1 VKRFIY
7 IILLVIGFLAI
18 SLSATAKD
26 QEASEVIKRL
36 QSSLI
41 TVMKQADHLD
51 YQKRYQQLEPTV
63 EDTHDLPTIARL
75 TIGKY
80 WRGLQKDQQALLVKT
95 FHRLSI
101 ATYASRFNGYSGEQF
116 TIASEKPTRGHRVL
130 VQSLLIKSDGKQ
142 IHFNYLL
149 HHVGGQ
155 WRILNI
161 VVDGVSDLALKR
173 TEYTGLLK
181 TEGFQAL
188 IAKLQNQI
196 RRYAHGN

>member
-7 IILLVIGFLAI
+7 IIILVTGFLCI
-18 SLSATAKD
+18 SLSAAARGGDAT
-26 QEASEVIKRL
+26 EVIKQL
-36 QSSLI
+36 QTSLL
-41 TVMKQADHLD
+41 TVMKQADHMD
-51 YQKRYQQLEPTV
+51 YQKRYQQLAPIVNE
-63 EDTHDLPTIARL
+63 THDLQAVARL
-75 TIGKY
+75 SVGKY

-101 ATYASRFNGYSGEQF
+101 ATYASRFDGYNGEQF
-116 TIASEKPTRGHRVL
+116 TIVSEKPTRGHRIL
-130 VQSLLIKSDGKQ
+130 VESRLIKADGKQ

-149 HHVGGQ
+149 HRVEGH
-155 WRILNI
+155 WKILNI

-196 RRYAHGN
+196 HHYADGS